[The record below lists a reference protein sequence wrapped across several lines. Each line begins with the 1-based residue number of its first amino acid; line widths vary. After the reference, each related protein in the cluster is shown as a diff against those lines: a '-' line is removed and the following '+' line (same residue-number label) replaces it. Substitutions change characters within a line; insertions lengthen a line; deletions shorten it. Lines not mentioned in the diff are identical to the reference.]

1 MRKLE
6 RLGSKHNR
14 QMNRLLQQ
22 EVNIFSLQLNGRKYL
37 KKNQTHS
44 IRHVHNIS
52 HKTTVVLI
60 YVTYKLHTQDMGL

>member
-22 EVNIFSLQLNGRKYL
+22 EVNIFF
-37 KKNQTHS
+37 
-44 IRHVHNIS
+44 
-52 HKTTVVLI
+52 TTA
-60 YVTYKLHTQDMGL
+60 